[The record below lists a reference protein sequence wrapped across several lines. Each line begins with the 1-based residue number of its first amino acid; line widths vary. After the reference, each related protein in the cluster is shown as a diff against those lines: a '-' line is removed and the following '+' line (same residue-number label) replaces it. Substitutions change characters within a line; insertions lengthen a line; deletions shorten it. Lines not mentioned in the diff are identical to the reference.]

1 MIAQFL
7 MSLDLFKLIQ
17 TSMKLSEFWINE
29 SFEKAM
35 AFLHNTGYNG
45 KAGAQSTTSGI
56 QNITSRIV
64 PSSLKNTS
72 SRFNKGNLGA
82 SQVNNCHYNYPSILR
97 FYG

>member
-35 AFLHNTGYNG
+35 AFLHNTRYNG
-45 KAGAQSTTSGI
+45 KAGAQSITSGI
-56 QNITSRIV
+56 QNIASRIV
-64 PSSLKNTS
+64 LSSLKNTS
-72 SRFNKGNLGA
+72 SRFNKGNRGA
-82 SQVNNCHYNYPSILR
+82 S
-97 FYG
+97 